1 MKVSTK
7 VLKTAAILDFIIDVL
22 LIVSLWVLVSDVQKL
37 KTENKILQNEV
48 TEQENQIIEKDNYI
62 DYLEMVVEK
71 SGIFND

>member
-1 MKVSTK
+1 MKVSKK
-7 VLKTAAILDFIIDVL
+7 VLKIAAILDFIIDVL